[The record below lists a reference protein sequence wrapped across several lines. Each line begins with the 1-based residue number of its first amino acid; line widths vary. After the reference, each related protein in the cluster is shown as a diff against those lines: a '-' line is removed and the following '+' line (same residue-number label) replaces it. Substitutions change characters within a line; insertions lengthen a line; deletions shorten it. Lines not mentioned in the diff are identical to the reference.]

1 MAVRVD
7 CQNTEE
13 EVPHLPTKGHYQE
26 TEASRHLA
34 TEQSQIMF
42 EQRGFG
48 RQEPRNKKKRHYKK
62 QPDEGF
68 VVAETAVMGAVDAA
82 LMGI

>member
-1 MAVRVD
+1 METYRSSQEPEDTQSTGKFNQQPLRDDVAVRVD

-34 TEQSQIMF
+34 TE
-42 EQRGFG
+42 
-48 RQEPRNKKKRHYKK
+48 
-62 QPDEGF
+62 
-68 VVAETAVMGAVDAA
+68 
-82 LMGI
+82 